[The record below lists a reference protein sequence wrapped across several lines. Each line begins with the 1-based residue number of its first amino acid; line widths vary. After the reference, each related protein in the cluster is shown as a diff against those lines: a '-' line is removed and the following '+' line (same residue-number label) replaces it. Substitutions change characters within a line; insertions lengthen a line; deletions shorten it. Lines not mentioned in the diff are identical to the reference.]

1 MPPLCCPSLIRIP
14 IGMMTGIYDVDYFI
28 KSLRYDVHVVE
39 SIPEIRKHGRTK
51 KIKSF
56 QLRPPRDAP
65 ISWYTMVALEKMK
78 EHGAIYLTPFSHRLA
93 EGNDNSEYQRLR
105 CRVNYHALR
114 FKPHIVLLSQSIVA
128 NLRSQGHFMSIHLR
142 FEKDM
147 LSFAGCFDIL
157 TPHEQKI
164 LMKYRKENFADKK
177 LVYSERRAIGKCP
190 LTPDEVFSSKDK
202 DSNNG
207 SSDTSDSRSTN
218 AEETK
223 SGMPTLRSQ
232 RHSVS

>member
-65 ISWYTMVALEKMK
+65 ISWYTTVALEKMK

-93 EGNDNSEYQRLR
+93 EENDNSEYQRLR

-114 FKPHIVLLSQSIVA
+114 IKPHIVLLSQSIVA

-147 LSFAGCFDIL
+147 LSFAGDQSVKCRDQSVLMQGPNCKMQGPKWKMENKSPSSSRREFFHAGVLIYL
-157 TPHEQKI
+157 PHMNKR
-164 LMKYRKENFADKK
+164 Y
-177 LVYSERRAIGKCP
+177 
-190 LTPDEVFSSKDK
+190 
-202 DSNNG
+202 
-207 SSDTSDSRSTN
+207 
-218 AEETK
+218 
-223 SGMPTLRSQ
+223 
-232 RHSVS
+232 